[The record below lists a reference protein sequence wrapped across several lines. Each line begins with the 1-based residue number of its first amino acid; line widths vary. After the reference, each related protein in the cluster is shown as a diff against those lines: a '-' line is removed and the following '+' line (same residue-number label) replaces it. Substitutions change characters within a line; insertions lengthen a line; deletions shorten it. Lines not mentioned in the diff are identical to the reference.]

1 MKKRFVSFALV
12 LVLAL
17 GLVSPAMAYTTPDF
31 ADLPSD
37 NWAYDPVMRMA
48 DQGIIQ
54 GTGEGKFSPEM
65 KVSVAQFLTLVGRIV
80 FPDTTVGAGDTWYGP
95 YMAAAQANGLLTGTQ
110 VDVNQPE
117 AEISR
122 YDMAVILRA
131 AAKKLG
137 KAETLAQQSQVTDF
151 GMIPNMYT
159 EAVLAVYGMGLI
171 KGDGA
176 GNFNGSNTMM
186 RNETATVIDRLVAL
200 KGSGNTSIDPETPSG
215 ANPSPSP
222 EASPSPAPEIP
233 AEPVMVTAETWGS
246 ILYYPTQGNGSWD
259 KDATKVTSDGIPFK
273 ILYTEDG
280 GETSTLMGEGE
291 TTGICSFELEFPVD
305 KKLLDNPNGQ
315 FYISAQFEKDGQRF
329 VTQDLRTDDRQAL
342 SLVRVY
348 EKGHGQ
354 GGDFVKL
361 VPPGGQRWDFELK
374 GKVPNEARV
383 EPNFTTPVPPD
394 WHDISPA
401 GFTVQLVYYPEPN
414 LQNRVPTGKRIVIGE
429 TKASEDCTFVMPVS
443 IDTVDMVSTENFRI
457 EFRGW
462 YNGVEYF
469 SRSTDE
475 LKTLS
480 DIKTTPMNAAW
491 GVNLYHN

>member
-1 MKKRFVSFALV
+1 MKNRKTRTLALV
-12 LVLAL
+12 LAVVMAFGLAAPAL
-17 GLVSPAMAYTTPDF
+17 AAGQTFSDVPESYWGYADIEAVAEAGLM
-31 ADLPSD
+31 
-37 NWAYDPVMRMA
+37 N
-48 DQGIIQ
+48 
-54 GTGEGKFSPEM
+54 GTGNGAFSPEM
-65 KVSVAQFLTLVGRIV
+65 KVSVAQFLTLLGRLV
-80 FPDTTVGAGDTWYGP
+80 FPDVKTEGSDWFGP
-95 YMAAAQANGLLTGTQ
+95 YVAAAQEAGLLTGSQ
-110 VDVNQPE
+110 VDVNNVE

-137 KAETLAQQSQVTDF
+137 VAEKTAQSSEVTDYLDV
-151 GMIPNMYT
+151 PTRYA

-171 KGDGA
+171 KGDQA

-186 RNETATVIDRLVAL
+186 RAEVATVIMRLA
-200 KGSGNTSIDPETPSG
+200 KTKPGGGTQGGGADPSEIIPPQATPT
-215 ANPSPSP
+215 PT
-222 EASPSPAPEIP
+222 PEIP

-291 TTGICSFELEFPVD
+291 TTGVCSFELEFPVD
-305 KKLLDNPNGQ
+305 KQLLDNPNGQ
-315 FYISAQFEKDGQRF
+315 FYISTQFEKDGQRF
-329 VTQDLRTDDRQAL
+329 VTQNLRTDGRQAL

-348 EKGHGQ
+348 EKGHGR

-401 GFTVQLVYYPEPN
+401 GFTVQLVYYPESN
-414 LQNRVPTGKRIVIGE
+414 LQDLAPTGKRIVIAE
-429 TKASEDCTFVMPVS
+429 TKANEDCTFVMPVS
-443 IDTVDMVSTENFRI
+443 IDTVDMVSTESFRI

-469 SRSTDE
+469 SRNTDE

-480 DIKTTPMNAAW
+480 DIKTTPINAAW